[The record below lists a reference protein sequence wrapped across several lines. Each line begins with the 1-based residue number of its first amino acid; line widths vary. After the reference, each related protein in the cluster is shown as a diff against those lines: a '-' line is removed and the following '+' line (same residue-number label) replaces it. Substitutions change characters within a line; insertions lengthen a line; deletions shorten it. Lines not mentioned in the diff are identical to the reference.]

1 MLTSYGDYAIFLLR
15 ARKKKLLPVMVSRNV
30 IDVKQVTWRCIMH
43 YIVDKK
49 NFNQCSLNLCYLIH
63 NNNVERVLAQFKK
76 AKIYTQGGYCF
87 EEVVAFCNNLRNLHE
102 IMSRW
107 LITDRDSSWPL
118 KKNDCQTDLL
128 QGNLKIQSK
137 CCISEKN
144 AVRALT
150 KIDKNGLLKYEGVFF
165 VVPRDQKKGIK
176 KIITSHINKLQN
188 LEGSYEASFWDQENS
203 ILPGFGPFLPAD
215 KTIYPL
221 MAYKNVL
228 DGLNNPFY
236 TPTYRETISV
246 VQGGVCSKY
255 LKLESL
261 KAELGCLTT
270 LSVNNFFS
278 DCSFDIAYLL
288 NEKFLLQTSNSSS
301 FKNRF
306 VKTIISSI
314 TVAGIEHACG
324 MNGIAVSKSLNSA
337 LTAAVRAALHISEA
351 SICLVKKNQ
360 EEKEI
365 FTKLNSDLFEETER
379 LLVKLSV
386 SYLQTKKIKALISSH
401 P

>member
-1 MLTSYGDYAIFLLR
+1 M
-15 ARKKKLLPVMVSRNV
+15 N
-30 IDVKQVTWRCIMH
+30 C
-43 YIVDKK
+43 IVDKK
-49 NFNQCSLNLCYLIH
+49 NFNQDSLNFCYLIH
-63 NNNVERVLAQFKK
+63 NNNVERVLAQFKN
-76 AKIYTQGGYCF
+76 AKFYTQGGYCF

-128 QGNLKIQSK
+128 QDNLKIQSK

-150 KIDKNGLLKYEGVFF
+150 KIDKNGLLKYDGLFF

-188 LEGSYEASFWDQENS
+188 VEGSYEAFWDQENS
-203 ILPGFGPFLPAD
+203 ILPGYGPFMPED
-215 KTIYPL
+215 KTIYSL
-221 MAYKNVL
+221 MAYKNAL
-228 DGLNNPFY
+228 DGLKNSFY
-236 TPTYRETISV
+236 TPTYAETMSV

-255 LKLESL
+255 LKLKSF

-270 LSVNNFFS
+270 LSVNNIFS
-278 DCSFDIAYLL
+278 DCTFDIAYLL

-301 FKNRF
+301 FRNRF

-314 TVAGIEHACG
+314 TVAGIEHVCG

-337 LTAAVRAALHISEA
+337 LTATVRAALHISEA
-351 SICLVKKNQ
+351 SISLVKKNQ
-360 EEKEI
+360 EEKKI
-365 FTKLNSDLFEETER
+365 FKKLNSDLFEETER